1 MLSSDHKEVD
11 AFKGYVVEEINE
23 IKTGTLYINGFSSL
37 NNERQSMV
45 LSVINRMDSNNNI
58 NRFIAIDSNIDR
70 EDLEFL
76 TNEFCLEIPPLRK
89 FLDEIPELLKLCVE
103 YFSENEGLN
112 IRRFSLASQN
122 MLSKYSWPGNIKQL
136 IDMVHAT
143 LARQDKEIINIE
155 EIEETLT
162 LQGPQGNLLV
172 QSDVMTLSMK
182 EAKKQFE
189 RAFLIRQLEIVD
201 GKISELSR
209 RVGMERTNLYRKLQ
223 SLDIKYKK

>member
-1 MLSSDHKEVD
+1 M
-11 AFKGYVVEEINE
+11 
-23 IKTGTLYINGFSSL
+23 
-37 NNERQSMV
+37 
-45 LSVINRMDSNNNI
+45 
-58 NRFIAIDSNIDR
+58 
-70 EDLEFL
+70 
-76 TNEFCLEIPPLRK
+76 
-89 FLDEIPELLKLCVE
+89 
-103 YFSENEGLN
+103 
-112 IRRFSLASQN
+112 RRFSLASQN
-122 MLSKYSWPGNIKQL
+122 MLTKYSWPGNIKQL

-143 LARQDKEIINIE
+143 LTRQDKEIINIE

-172 QSDVMTLSMK
+172 QSDIMTLSMK

-189 RAFLIRQLEIVD
+189 RAFLTRQLEIVD